1 MKVVIIILKIES
13 GLEANPKD
21 VEKKFYWL
29 ISSKCCTVKKE
40 AERVRERAFRRN
52 EGEPKRSE
60 LKIQN

>member
-13 GLEANPKD
+13 GLEAKLKNVEEKILLTYKFKMLHSEKRSRKD
-21 VEKKFYWL
+21 EGV
-29 ISSKCCTVKKE
+29 
-40 AERVRERAFRRN
+40 FRRN